1 MVVGELGTNGGLW
14 CSPEAKT
21 SRPTSSAFLAM
32 ATMDLIR
39 PCSVGTQPV
48 VGSGVT
54 SPMVKTPNCMLLTL
68 QSLCICI
75 DPRQGQHRSGPGIPA
90 VRHVTGGRGG
100 VAVVDRPPPRFVVL
114 IRSPVPV
121 SARQT
126 PQ

>member
-14 CSPEAKT
+14 CAPEAKT
-21 SRPTSSAFLAM
+21 SRPTSSAFFAM

-39 PCSVGTQPV
+39 SCSVGTRPV

-75 DPRQGQHRSGPGIPA
+75 DSRQGQHLRGSGIPA
-90 VRHVTGGRGG
+90 VRQLTGGRGG
-100 VAVVDRPPPRFVVL
+100 VPVV
-114 IRSPVPV
+114 
-121 SARQT
+121 
-126 PQ
+126 